1 MRASSIDAAKLGI
14 FINESL
20 RNQTL
25 MNRASQQ
32 RDAVPNRLTVKV
44 LAGYADPLVAGR
56 KKDIDSM

>member
-1 MRASSIDAAKLGI
+1 
-14 FINESL
+14 
-20 RNQTL
+20 

>member
-1 MRASSIDAAKLGI
+1 
-14 FINESL
+14 L

-44 LAGYADPLVAGR
+44 LAGYADP
-56 KKDIDSM
+56 